1 MLLLTN
7 NIWFTLSLV
16 TNMNNKI
23 PPPLVTLFFG
33 CCIYFSKDLFLA
45 INFQGLNLL
54 SFALI
59 LLGFGILIIAAR
71 SFKEHSTTIN
81 PIKIETASFLVVS
94 GIFNY
99 SRNPMYLGMALILL
113 GLSLKFNLIG
123 GLIFTSLFILFI
135 TNFQIKPEE
144 KAMQKIF
151 GEEFVNYKN
160 RVRRW
165 L

>member
-1 MLLLTN
+1 MLFRSFFLTEN
-7 NIWFTLSLV
+7 TQAL
-16 TNMNNKI
+16 T
-23 PPPLVTLFFG
+23 
-33 CCIYFSKDLFLA
+33 
-45 INFQGLNLL
+45 LL
-54 SFALI
+54 SYVLF
-59 LLGFGILIIAAR
+59 LLGFGILFSAAR
-71 SFKEHSTTIN
+71 SFKKHKTTIN
-81 PIKIETASFLVVS
+81 PIKIETASSLVVS
-94 GIFNY
+94 GIFSY

-123 GLIFTSLFILFI
+123 GLIFTTLFILFI

-151 GEEFVNYKN
+151 GEEFLSYKN